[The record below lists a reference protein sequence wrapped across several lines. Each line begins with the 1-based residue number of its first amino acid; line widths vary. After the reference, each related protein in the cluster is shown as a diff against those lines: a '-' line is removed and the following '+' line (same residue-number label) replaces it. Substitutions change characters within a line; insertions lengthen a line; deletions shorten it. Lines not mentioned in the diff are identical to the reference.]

1 MSERWGDFLL
11 EQLIAVGGLGEVWR
25 ATKNGTSGALKRMH
39 THLTRNDEALAMFA
53 QEQRLVIDLPR
64 HPNVVRGIEAASV
77 PHAWASSDTSS
88 ASEPSPSASLR
99 DASESSPSAS
109 TTLRDASEASP
120 SASTSLR
127 DASEPS
133 PSASAT
139 LRDVGLPYVFLE
151 LAPGLDLR
159 RIVAPPATRERP
171 TTGAVSISRDRAL
184 WIVAAAC
191 DAVAHLHANGW
202 VHGDV
207 NPSNLIVSPAVPGS
221 GPPAAT
227 LKGVNAPHSVK
238 LVDLGIARRLGEAGP
253 TRGTHAYMAP
263 EQVRAQP
270 WTAATDVF
278 ALGIVLWELTA
289 GTRLFHRGPTWLSM
303 AAVVEADVPAL
314 PDKEIDAICR
324 AALVKDPGRRLASA
338 AMLADQLRSLSS
350 N

>member
-1 MSERWGDFLL
+1 VSERWGDFML

-25 ATKNGTSGALKRMH
+25 ATKNGSSGALKRMH
-39 THLTRNDEALAMFA
+39 THLTRNDDALAIFA
-53 QEQRLVIDLPR
+53 QEQRLVMDLPR
-64 HPNVVRGIEAASV
+64 HPNVVHGIEAGSV
-77 PHAWASSDTSS
+77 LSETEAS
-88 ASEPSPSASLR
+88 ASMTLP
-99 DASESSPSAS
+99 DA
-109 TTLRDASEASP
+109 
-120 SASTSLR
+120 
-127 DASEPS
+127 
-133 PSASAT
+133 
-139 LRDVGLPYVFLE
+139 GLPYAFLE
-151 LAPGLDLR
+151 LAPGVDLR
-159 RIVAPPATRERP
+159 RIVAPPATRDRP

-191 DAVAHLHANGW
+191 DAVAHLHENGW

-221 GPPAAT
+221 DPPATT
-227 LKGVNAPHSVK
+227 LKGMTAPHSVK

-263 EQVRAQP
+263 EQVRALP

-324 AALVKDPGRRLASA
+324 AALVKDPVRRLASA
-338 AMLADQLRSLSS
+338 SLLADQLRSLSS

>member
-1 MSERWGDFLL
+1 VSDRWGDFLL

-39 THLTRNDEALAMFA
+39 THLTRNDEARAIFA
-53 QEQRLVIDLPR
+53 QEQHLVMDLPR
-64 HPNVVRGIEAASV
+64 HPNVVHGIEAGSV
-77 PHAWASSDTSS
+77 LPED
-88 ASEPSPSASLR
+88 PSASM
-99 DASESSPSAS
+99 
-109 TTLRDASEASP
+109 TLRDAGEP
-120 SASTSLR
+120 SASMTLR
-127 DASEPS
+127 DAGE
-133 PSASAT
+133 PSASMT
-139 LRDVGLPYVFLE
+139 LREAGEPSASMTLREAGLPYAFLE
-151 LAPGLDLR
+151 LAPGVDLR
-159 RIVAPPATRERP
+159 RIVAPPATRDRP

-221 GPPAAT
+221 DPPATT
-227 LKGVNAPHSVK
+227 LKGMTAPHSVK
-238 LVDLGIARRLGEAGP
+238 LVDLGIARRLGDAGP

-278 ALGIVLWELTA
+278 ALGIVLWELVA

-324 AALVKDPGRRLASA
+324 AALVKDPVRRLASA
-338 AMLADQLRSLSS
+338 SLLADQLRALSS

>member
-1 MSERWGDFLL
+1 MTDRWGEFGL

-39 THLTRNDEALAMFA
+39 THLVRNDEALAIFS
-53 QEQRLVIDLPR
+53 QEQRLVMDLPR
-64 HPNVVRGIEAASV
+64 HPNVVHGIEAGSV
-77 PHAWASSDTSS
+77 EI
-88 ASEPSPSASLR
+88 ASEPPA
-99 DASESSPSAS
+99 
-109 TTLRDASEASP
+109 
-120 SASTSLR
+120 
-127 DASEPS
+127 
-133 PSASAT
+133 SASAT
-139 LRDVGLPYVFLE
+139 LRDPAPGLPYAFLE
-151 LAPGLDLR
+151 LAPGVDLR

-171 TTGAVSISRDRAL
+171 TTGAVAISRDRAI

-191 DAVAHLHANGW
+191 DAVAHLHAHGW

-221 GPPAAT
+221 DPPATT
-227 LKGVNAPHSVK
+227 LKGMTAPHSVK
-238 LVDLGIARRLGEAGP
+238 LVDLGIARRIGEPGP

-278 ALGIVLWELTA
+278 ALGIVLWELAA

-303 AAVVEADVPAL
+303 AAVVEADVPPL
-314 PDKEIDAICR
+314 PDQELDALCR
-324 AALVKDPGRRLASA
+324 AALVKDPVRRLASA
-338 AMLADQLRSLSS
+338 SLLADQLRALAS

>member
-1 MSERWGDFLL
+1 VSDRWGEFLL

-39 THLTRNDEALAMFA
+39 THLTRNDEALAIFA
-53 QEQRLVIDLPR
+53 QEQRLVMDLPR
-64 HPNVVRGIEAASV
+64 HPNVVRGIEAGSV
-77 PHAWASSDTSS
+77 ATE
-88 ASEPSPSASLR
+88 SEPATPDPSASM
-99 DASESSPSAS
+99 
-109 TTLRDASEASP
+109 TLRDP
-120 SASTSLR
+120 
-127 DASEPS
+127 P
-133 PSASAT
+133 
-139 LRDVGLPYVFLE
+139 GQPYAFLE
-151 LAPGLDLR
+151 LAPGVDLR
-159 RIVAPPATRERP
+159 RIVAPPATRDRP
-171 TTGAVSISRDRAL
+171 TTTAVSISRDRAM

-191 DAVAHLHANGW
+191 DAVAHLHAHGW

-221 GPPAAT
+221 DPPATT
-227 LKGVNAPHSVK
+227 LKGMTAPHSVK
-238 LVDLGIARRLGEAGP
+238 LVDLGITRRIGEPGP

-278 ALGIVLWELTA
+278 ALGIVLWELVA

-324 AALVKDPGRRLASA
+324 AALVKDPAHRLASA
-338 AMLADQLRSLSS
+338 SILADQLRALSS